1 MLSTSD
7 MKTYSTDCLSS
18 YCAQVFPAD
27 LQNHAAYFILSLMCF
42 SRPMNLGH
50 FHSCT
55 QQDVD
60 TFSPLTA
67 WGCNDKP
74 QLEVPQFKAAL
85 VLKLACITL
94 CCGEC
99 VTKKST
105 IYAHPA
111 DIEEH

>member
-60 TFSPLTA
+60 TFSLLTA

-85 VLKLACITL
+85 VLNNWHVSPYVVVNVLL
-94 CCGEC
+94 
-99 VTKKST
+99 KSQRFT
-105 IYAHPA
+105 HIQQT
-111 DIEEH
+111 